1 MGSANFHRLASSE
14 CVSRY
19 IDEADERGVTARGL
33 AARRSPNATL
43 GVAFRIVKA
52 CHETQRYGE
61 RCGRADSVVPMSPQG
76 RDSYLVQGAAAD
88 VTVSALVLMGTT
100 NTEAVP
106 IAPAINSVKARSRI
120 FRDRVS

>member
-1 MGSANFHRLASSE
+1 
-14 CVSRY
+14 
-19 IDEADERGVTARGL
+19 
-33 AARRSPNATL
+33 
-43 GVAFRIVKA
+43 
-52 CHETQRYGE
+52 
-61 RCGRADSVVPMSPQG
+61 MSPQG